1 MSGVRGENGIFAP
14 GHAEVECRDEAER
27 YFNQN
32 DMAASHVKETHKK
45 CKDATWKHAQ
55 VKFEKYIN
63 YIHQNIDLTSYVI
76 FTFSLLCFQF
86 AKIIQD
92 MQDFVL
98 RGQSFVLTV
107 SSFRAAVKSHAD
119 YAKDVSNYKCHFT
132 F

>member
-1 MSGVRGENGIFAP
+1 MLRLHF
-14 GHAEVECRDEAER
+14 
-27 YFNQN
+27 YF
-32 DMAASHVKETHKK
+32 V
-45 CKDATWKHAQ
+45 
-55 VKFEKYIN
+55 
-63 YIHQNIDLTSYVI
+63 L
-76 FTFSLLCFQF
+76 FQF

-119 YAKDVSNYKCHFT
+119 CAKDVSEYKCHFA